1 MNFLTKYET
10 SKVIGIRALQL
21 QNGSRPLVQVTDE
34 RLCDDAVYIAA
45 LELKNGLLDFKLR
58 RHYPF
63 EKVEE
68 VHGSRFVL
76 PPDLDVLIRTK
87 RKV

>member
-1 MNFLTKYET
+1 MNFLTKYEA

-21 QNGSRPLVQVTDE
+21 QDGSQPLVHVSDDK
-34 RLCDDAVYIAA
+34 LCDDAVYIAA
-45 LELKNGLLDFKLR
+45 LELKSGLLDFKLR

-76 PPDLDVLIRTK
+76 PPDVDVLIRTK
-87 RKV
+87 NKS